1 MIYLLVLCYSLL
13 LSTVIFDRP
22 GHEEESD
29 LGGRHDHED
38 HGEGR
43 SQDAGLAP
51 GMKSIGKP

>member
-1 MIYLLVLCYSLL
+1 MDDLGMENHSL
-13 LSTVIFDRP
+13 IAMKNIHRP